1 MATPGRSLDPIWD
14 YFKRDTTTN
23 PKVPKAICRGCS
35 LAIGAIVPRMTKHV
49 KACTKARALFPLRS
63 FTESKPEEEQLPQAP
78 KRQLEGSSEP
88 PKSKQFR
95 TVPLSFGGAP
105 FSESLF
111 ENLVEP
117 VVWWQAGNRLG
128 FPSRLA
134 DFAVRVLSIV
144 PSTAGLERLFS
155 TLRLTYGLLRTN
167 LGVEKA
173 GKVGFLFRALR
184 KS

>member
-1 MATPGRSLDPIWD
+1 MTPAQLQLAFGFISEKVGGKEEITLFMA
-14 YFKRDTTTN
+14 
-23 PKVPKAICRGCS
+23 KA
-35 LAIGAIVPRMTKHV
+35 
-49 KACTKARALFPLRS
+49 
-63 FTESKPEEEQLPQAP
+63 
-78 KRQLEGSSEP
+78 
-88 PKSKQFR
+88 
-95 TVPLSFGGAP
+95 AP